1 MGHKREEIKFKREF
15 FDRDY
20 RLGEAYGRALKYAK
34 PYRFR
39 IVLGLLCGILTAAYC
54 RQAVGAGDY
63 LIRFLKLAL
72 CYFCY
77 KFGYS
82 YIYGTAAYTGLVL
95 TVKAA

>member
-39 IVLGLLCGILTAAYC
+39 IVLGLLCWILTAGTLVPLF
-54 RQAVGAGDY
+54 QMVQPAVAG
-63 LIRFLKLAL
+63 LA
-72 CYFCY
+72 
-77 KFGYS
+77 GV
-82 YIYGTAAYTGLVL
+82 A
-95 TVKAA
+95 